1 VDRPGSGLSVSAQPA
16 PLPPETPAVHRVRVA
31 VRSWVAAHG
40 VREVTVALSGGADS
54 AALTVAAVAE
64 ADAVHAVIVDHRL
77 QDGSGEVA
85 ARAAEFARD
94 RGCVSAT
101 VVAVDVTGGGGP
113 EAAARTARY
122 RALDENRAGRPVLL
136 GHTLDDQAESVLL
149 GLGRG
154 SGPRSIRG
162 MAEFDDPWGRPLLGV
177 RRTQTRQMCADLGY
191 RPYEDPHNAD
201 PRFTRVRLRAEVLP
215 LLEDVL
221 GGGVAESLARTA
233 VQLREDGDVLDADAA
248 ALLEEALD
256 AAASGT
262 DSHGAGPDIAVL
274 SAAPPAVRRRA
285 VRAWLLTRGATALTD
300 RSLRAVD
307 ELLVRWRG
315 QGPVAVG
322 RGPEAG
328 TRLVVIR
335 RRGTLSTEFVAR
347 AARTTEG
354 SDD

>member
-1 VDRPGSGLSVSAQPA
+1 MVATRA
-16 PLPPETPAVHRVRVA
+16 PLPPETAAVHRVRVA
-31 VRSWVAAHG
+31 VRNWLAARD

-77 QDGSGEVA
+77 QDGSGTVA
-85 ARAAEFARD
+85 EQAAGFARA

-101 VVAVDVTGGGGP
+101 VVAVDVTGPGGL
-113 EAAARTARY
+113 EAAARAARY
-122 RALDENRAGRPVLL
+122 RALDESRDGRPVLL

-162 MAEFDDPWGRPLLGV
+162 MAEVDGPWGRPLLGV
-177 RRTQTRQMCADLGY
+177 RRSTTRQVCDDVGY

-201 PRFTRVRLRAEVLP
+201 PRFTRVRLRTEVLP
-215 LLEDVL
+215 LLEDIL
-221 GGGVAESLARTA
+221 GGGVAQALARTA
-233 VQLREDGDVLDADAA
+233 VQLREDGDVLDAAA
-248 ALLEEALD
+248 DALLKDALLKD
-256 AAASGT
+256 ALLKDAPAT
-262 DSHGAGPDIAVL
+262 DAPGGAGLDVAVL

-285 VRAWLLTRGATALTD
+285 VRVWLQGRGATALTD

-307 ELLVRWRG
+307 DLVAVWHG

-322 RGPEAG
+322 RGREPG
-328 TRLVVIR
+328 TRLVVVR
-335 RRGTLSTEFVAR
+335 RRGRLNAEFVAR
-347 AARTTEG
+347 CRT
-354 SDD
+354 DD